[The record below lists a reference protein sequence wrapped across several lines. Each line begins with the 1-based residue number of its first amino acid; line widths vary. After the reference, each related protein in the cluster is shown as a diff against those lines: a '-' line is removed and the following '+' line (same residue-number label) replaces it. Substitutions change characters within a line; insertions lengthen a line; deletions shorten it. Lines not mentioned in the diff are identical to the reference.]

1 MIRESLFQKKA
12 AFWLGGHFDRLS
24 DQRENGLGGQFDR
37 PSDQR
42 ENGLEGHFDRI
53 SDQRENGLGGHFYEL
68 SDRWENGLGGHFYRP
83 SDRWG
88 KFSDRTKETGPET
101 GWLVT
106 EPVRVIMLFTR
117 CLQ

>member
-12 AFWLGGHFDRLS
+12 AFWLEGQFDRPC
-24 DQRENGLGGQFDR
+24 DQKENGLGGQFDR
-37 PSDQR
+37 ISDQR
-42 ENGLEGHFDRI
+42 ENGLEGHFDRPC
-53 SDQRENGLGGHFYEL
+53 DQRENGLKSHLYEL
-68 SDRWENGLGGHFYRP
+68 SDRWENGLGGHFYEL

-106 EPVRVIMLFTR
+106 EPVGVIMLFTR

>member
-1 MIRESLFQKKA
+1 M
-12 AFWLGGHFDRLS
+12 GGHFDRLS
-24 DQRENGLGGQFDR
+24 DQRENGLGG
-37 PSDQR
+37 
-42 ENGLEGHFDRI
+42 
-53 SDQRENGLGGHFYEL
+53 HFYEL
-68 SDRWENGLGGHFYRP
+68 

-106 EPVRVIMLFTR
+106 EPVGVIMLFTR

>member
-12 AFWLGGHFDRLS
+12 AFWL
-24 DQRENGLGGQFDR
+24 EGQFDR

-42 ENGLEGHFDRI
+42 ENGLGGHFDRI
-53 SDQRENGLGGHFYEL
+53 SDQRENGLKGQFDRLSDQRENGLEGHFDRP
-68 SDRWENGLGGHFYRP
+68 SDQRENGLGGHFDKL

-106 EPVRVIMLFTR
+106 EPVGVIMLFTR

>member
-1 MIRESLFQKKA
+1 MVRESLFQKKA
-12 AFWLGGHFDRLS
+12 AFWLEGHFDKL
-24 DQRENGLGGQFDR
+24 
-37 PSDQR
+37 SDQR
-42 ENGLEGHFDRI
+42 ENGLEGHFYRP
-53 SDQRENGLGGHFYEL
+53 SDQRENGP
-68 SDRWENGLGGHFYRP
+68 GGHFYRP

-106 EPVRVIMLFTR
+106 EPVGVIMLFTR

>member
-1 MIRESLFQKKA
+1 MQDFFQLFTPLSCNFLYGLICLGFLES
-12 AFWLGGHFDRLS
+12 GC
-24 DQRENGLGGQFDR
+24 
-37 PSDQR
+37 
-42 ENGLEGHFDRI
+42 HFDRI
-53 SDQRENGLGGHFYEL
+53 SDQRENGLGGHFDKL
-68 SDRWENGLGGHFYRP
+68 

-106 EPVRVIMLFTR
+106 EPVGVIMLFTR

>member
-12 AFWLGGHFDRLS
+12 AFW
-24 DQRENGLGGQFDR
+24 
-37 PSDQR
+37 
-42 ENGLEGHFDRI
+42 LEGHFDRI
-53 SDQRENGLGGHFYEL
+53 SDQRENGLGGQFDRI
-68 SDRWENGLGGHFYRP
+68 SDQRENGLGGHFDKL

-106 EPVRVIMLFTR
+106 EPVGVIMLFTR

>member
-1 MIRESLFQKKA
+1 MES
-12 AFWLGGHFDRLS
+12 GCH
-24 DQRENGLGGQFDR
+24 FDR

-42 ENGLEGHFDRI
+42 ENGLGGHFDR
-53 SDQRENGLGGHFYEL
+53 L
-68 SDRWENGLGGHFYRP
+68 

-106 EPVRVIMLFTR
+106 EPVGVTLLAMDGATQVRRTGLVASSIVGSIPIFLDI
-117 CLQ
+117 

>member
-1 MIRESLFQKKA
+1 MES
-12 AFWLGGHFDRLS
+12 GCHFDRLS
-24 DQRENGLGGQFDR
+24 DQRENGLK
-37 PSDQR
+37 
-42 ENGLEGHFDRI
+42 GHFYEL
-53 SDQRENGLGGHFYEL
+53 SDQRENGLGGHFDKL
-68 SDRWENGLGGHFYRP
+68 

-106 EPVRVIMLFTR
+106 EPVGVIMLFTR

>member
-12 AFWLGGHFDRLS
+12 AFWL
-24 DQRENGLGGQFDR
+24 EGQFDR

-42 ENGLEGHFDRI
+42 ENGLEGHFDRPSDQRENGQGGQFDRI
-53 SDQRENGLGGHFYEL
+53 SDQRENGLGGHF
-68 SDRWENGLGGHFYRP
+68 DKF

-106 EPVRVIMLFTR
+106 EPVGVIMLFTR

>member
-1 MIRESLFQKKA
+1 MERGCHFDRLSDQRENEM
-12 AFWLGGHFDRLS
+12 GGHFDRLS
-24 DQRENGLGGQFDR
+24 DQRENGLGG
-37 PSDQR
+37 
-42 ENGLEGHFDRI
+42 
-53 SDQRENGLGGHFYEL
+53 HFYEL
-68 SDRWENGLGGHFYRP
+68 

-106 EPVRVIMLFTR
+106 EPVGVIMLFTR

>member
-12 AFWLGGHFDRLS
+12 AFWLEGQFDRPC
-24 DQRENGLGGQFDR
+24 DQKENGLGGQFDR
-37 PSDQR
+37 ISDQR
-42 ENGLEGHFDRI
+42 ENGLEGQFDRI

-68 SDRWENGLGGHFYRP
+68 

-106 EPVRVIMLFTR
+106 EPVGVIMLFTR

>member
-12 AFWLGGHFDRLS
+12 AFWLEGHFDRIS

-42 ENGLEGHFDRI
+42 ENGLGGQFDRP
-53 SDQRENGLGGHFYEL
+53 SDQRENGLGGHFDKL
-68 SDRWENGLGGHFYRP
+68 

-88 KFSDRTKETGPET
+88 KFSDRTKETAPET

-106 EPVRVIMLFTR
+106 EPVGVIMLFTR

>member
-12 AFWLGGHFDRLS
+12 AFWL
-24 DQRENGLGGQFDR
+24 EGQFDR
-37 PSDQR
+37 ISDQR
-42 ENGLEGHFDRI
+42 ENGLEGHFDRP
-53 SDQRENGLGGHFYEL
+53 SDQRENGLGGHFDKL
-68 SDRWENGLGGHFYRP
+68 SDRWE
-83 SDRWG
+83 

-106 EPVRVIMLFTR
+106 EPVGVIMLFTR

>member
-12 AFWLGGHFDRLS
+12 AFWLEGHFDRPC
-24 DQRENGLGGQFDR
+24 DQRENGLGGHFDR

-42 ENGLEGHFDRI
+42 ENGLGGHFD
-53 SDQRENGLGGHFYEL
+53 
-68 SDRWENGLGGHFYRP
+68 RP

-88 KFSDRTKETGPET
+88 KFSDRTKETGSET

-106 EPVRVIMLFTR
+106 EPVGVIMLFTR